1 MERTA
6 SNFNFSVIEK
16 LMFAM
21 DEDHSSS
28 ALSKLKAELNRFF
41 VKAKCKEILYTVNT
55 DKMFFG
61 MRVYPLFDGDAALE
75 IVGDGK
81 SKLFEY
87 YYLEFDSKLF
97 DPMLGLDEKELT
109 AILLHEIGHIVYDLG
124 TIDEVRKHLDLYF
137 AATGDFVDIKSSK
150 GYKELLG
157 YALKDAVMKAGSL
170 FTKFG
175 NDELIA
181 DAFVAGCGYGP
192 YLESG
197 MRKIMRSN
205 TYMNKDVDDRFIT
218 LSWVLR
224 LRAEFATKRIPAIH
238 TLNKAKNLTASQLE
252 KREMDYAIRLLNRMD
267 DPISEGAIDA
277 VKQRFSKKFNDF
289 KVKGVRSIKN
299 DVYELN
305 LRLRCAETEEDLLY
319 IIRTVNTDIAIL
331 QDYLSEEI
339 SDDERQSVTDT
350 LQELFDVRQ
359 KAAKEKSVKNL
370 TNSMLTVIYP
380 D

>member
-1 MERTA
+1 
-6 SNFNFSVIEK
+6 
-16 LMFAM
+16 
-21 DEDHSSS
+21 
-28 ALSKLKAELNRFF
+28 
-41 VKAKCKEILYTVNT
+41 
-55 DKMFFG
+55 
-61 MRVYPLFDGDAALE
+61 
-75 IVGDGK
+75 
-81 SKLFEY
+81 
-87 YYLEFDSKLF
+87 
-97 DPMLGLDEKELT
+97 
-109 AILLHEIGHIVYDLG
+109 
-124 TIDEVRKHLDLYF
+124 
-137 AATGDFVDIKSSK
+137 
-150 GYKELLG
+150 
-157 YALKDAVMKAGSL
+157 
-170 FTKFG
+170 
-175 NDELIA
+175 
-181 DAFVAGCGYGP
+181 
-192 YLESG
+192 
-197 MRKIMRSN
+197 MRSN

-224 LRAEFATKRIPAIH
+224 LRAEFTTKRIPAIH

-289 KVKGVRSIKN
+289 KVKGIRSIKN